1 MPDVNT
7 DYFLCINFNISS
19 TSIHSTT
26 RKLCLILKSC
36 LQFNKTNTSV
46 LYNFI
51 MTKSFI
57 FSYYNAELK
66 VSDWSFEMKNNI
78 QVYNVITVGTSGSS
92 SLIKEL
98 CIDHVKRVC

>member
-1 MPDVNT
+1 
-7 DYFLCINFNISS
+7 
-19 TSIHSTT
+19 
-26 RKLCLILKSC
+26 
-36 LQFNKTNTSV
+36 
-46 LYNFI
+46 

-98 CIDHVKRVC
+98 CIDHVESLLINIMAVPILFPFYK